1 MDRRIRT
8 MHSRRLGL
16 LVSVAAFMSLVG
28 PLGIGVAAAAGPVIV
43 PTDPA
48 AVTGGPGQGGIVQLS
63 AADQALLVQ
72 KESLAQDYARVG
84 AGQLDPA
91 VFAAKMTAFT
101 ANHGAGSGPLSASGN
116 VSPMVAVSGWL
127 AMSQHA
133 QTTNYYCGPASA
145 LSVIYYKAGSGASG
159 PAGETLTQKNLA
171 KSGAGYLYTDQDGAT
186 NWSRGAMA
194 PALNTWAHVSWYLTV
209 SGTGNY
215 QGYLTFD
222 IDYGWPLVVAQY
234 EKGDGGATPHLVGH
248 PTSFIIQH
256 WIAVHGYGSSGA
268 QTTYADSVAGASS
281 ISWSPNVPAHSTIAS
296 SSITTMISQGGYG
309 YIW

>member
-1 MDRRIRT
+1 
-8 MHSRRLGL
+8 
-16 LVSVAAFMSLVG
+16 MSLVG
-28 PLGIGVAAAAGPVIV
+28 PLGISVAAAAGPVIV

-101 ANHGAGSGPLSASGN
+101 ASHGGVSGPLSASGN
-116 VSPMVAVSGWL
+116 LIPMAVSGWL

-186 NWSRGAMA
+186 NWSRGVMA
-194 PALNTWAHVSWYLTV
+194 PALNTWSHVSWYYTV
-209 SGTGNY
+209 SGTGSY
-215 QGYLTFD
+215 QADLKLD
-222 IDYGWPLVVAQY
+222 IDSGWPLVVAQY
-234 EKGDGGATPHLVGH
+234 ERADITTPHLVGH
-248 PTSFIIQH
+248 PTGIVIQH

-281 ISWSPNVPAHSTIAS
+281 ISWSPNVPAHSTIPS
-296 SSITTMISQGGYG
+296 TSITTMISQGGYG
-309 YIW
+309 FIW